1 MLLREISIERVR
13 LEFQK
18 FYLVNLLLVFMD
30 LQCYG
35 YLLGRIKLIKDNH
48 HDEVFIEKTQL
59 IIMRNNVWLYGESE
73 LVAIALEIL
82 GDE

>member
-1 MLLREISIERVR
+1 
-13 LEFQK
+13 
-18 FYLVNLLLVFMD
+18 MD